1 MATTVLFLLCTE
13 TCKMYISDKAVKCDN
28 KILFN
33 PVIYILIFVRLYVN
47 GIIHQNTEKQLKM
60 DGLFN
65 LVRLF
70 AEGDLAEGRRGHTV
84 ILCHY
89 VGTKIEFWNFSI
101 TKNVCSVCSYM

>member
-1 MATTVLFLLCTE
+1 MATTVLFLFCTE

-70 AEGDLAEGRRGHTV
+70 AEGDLAEGRGGHTV
-84 ILCHY
+84 AFVSLRQY
-89 VGTKIEFWNFSI
+89 QN
-101 TKNVCSVCSYM
+101 

>member
-1 MATTVLFLLCTE
+1 
-13 TCKMYISDKAVKCDN
+13 MYISDKAVKCDN

-70 AEGDLAEGRRGHTV
+70 AEGDLAEGRRGRTV
-84 ILCHY
+84 TVSLRRHQDWVLESLNNKKCVLHVLTY
-89 VGTKIEFWNFSI
+89 NT
-101 TKNVCSVCSYM
+101 